1 MNLKI
6 LDSKSIANQARY
18 DLDWEAANKS
28 ALSSKEL
35 DHYWYLTGEDLG
47 YTPGVAEPAKF
58 EYSPLGKAFN
68 KGLEK
73 EGRKEGLL
81 KRFKNIEDN
90 NEEQLQ
96 MIKKKDKKDLS
107 KKSVT
112 NIFDKILKKQ
122 RIWSPNLKIKKK
134 IDCKRL
140 SFKRD
145 KNLEFDF
152 RDSMSLKEFL
162 KSIYYRKLW

>member
-1 MNLKI
+1 M
-6 LDSKSIANQARY
+6 
-18 DLDWEAANKS
+18 
-28 ALSSKEL
+28 
-35 DHYWYLTGEDLG
+35 TGEDLG

-81 KRFKNIEDN
+81 KRFKNIEDK

-107 KKSVT
+107 IKSVT

-122 RIWSPNLKIKKK
+122 RI
-134 IDCKRL
+134 
-140 SFKRD
+140 
-145 KNLEFDF
+145 
-152 RDSMSLKEFL
+152 
-162 KSIYYRKLW
+162 